1 MSEEIQK
8 IDNIA
13 GVVNEPIAAAETLS
27 YTEVMNY
34 LHSLHLPH
42 EEKERVAKRLTLEV
56 SQPAL
61 AGAYYRLDH
70 LSLLKKNWDGR
81 GALPISQRV
90 IRNLRQ
96 VLMISDN
103 TDWENWMI
111 SPDVNATLSLFAPKT
126 KASISLGSREFSY
139 YVRKDGERLGE
150 SHVIFEPE
158 AFLNVMHQ
166 LSI

>member
-81 GALPISQRV
+81 GALPISERV

-111 SPDVNATLSLFAPKT
+111 SPDVNATISLFAPPQQRP
-126 KASISLGSREFSY
+126 ASVLDHVSFHITSAKME
-139 YVRKDGERLGE
+139 KD
-150 SHVIFEPE
+150 
-158 AFLNVMHQ
+158 
-166 LSI
+166 